1 MKYST
6 LVSIAAFISTSL
18 AATVPDEHYSTLSP
32 SAKIPS
38 GASTDFSGTFGI
50 QVVTVE
56 SASALSTD
64 TATSTLTRNDNKKEA
79 TPVAQITDGQVQH
92 QTTGGVSAIK
102 QISDGQ
108 VQHQTNAA
116 QPIAQ
121 ISDGQIQHQ
130 TTAKATATPVQ
141 QINDGQIQHQTT
153 VQPVAQISDGQ
164 IQHQTAKATATPVQ
178 QIGDG
183 QIQHQTTVQPVAQ
196 ISDGQIQHQT
206 VKASATPV
214 QQIGDGQI
222 QHQTTAA
229 AATTASAV
237 KQINDGQIQHQTTT
251 AENVAKAQSDGQ
263 AIATG
268 SPSSNSTLSDDDD
281 LSSTI
286 PKACSSANN
295 LEMTLH
301 DSVLKDTHERWG
313 AIVAN
318 HQFQFDGP
326 IPQAGTIYSAGWSIK
341 DGYLYL
347 GDSNIFYQC
356 LSGDFYNLYDENVAK
371 QCSAVKLS
379 VIEFVN
385 C

>member
-1 MKYST
+1 MVKFNT
-6 LVSIAAFISTSL
+6 KPPRPL
-18 AATVPDEHYSTLSP
+18 P
-32 SAKIPS
+32 
-38 GASTDFSGTFGI
+38 
-50 QVVTVE
+50 
-56 SASALSTD
+56 
-64 TATSTLTRNDNKKEA
+64 
-79 TPVAQITDGQVQH
+79 
-92 QTTGGVSAIK
+92 
-102 QISDGQ
+102 
-108 VQHQTNAA
+108 
-116 QPIAQ
+116 
-121 ISDGQIQHQ
+121 
-130 TTAKATATPVQ
+130 
-141 QINDGQIQHQTT
+141 
-153 VQPVAQISDGQ
+153 
-164 IQHQTAKATATPVQ
+164 PVQ

-356 LSGDFYNLYDENVAK
+356 LSGDFIIYMMKMLLNNV
-371 QCSAVKLS
+371 QLL
-379 VIEFVN
+379 N
-385 C
+385 

>member
-102 QISDGQ
+102 QIS
-108 VQHQTNAA
+108 
-116 QPIAQ
+116 
-121 ISDGQIQHQ
+121 
-130 TTAKATATPVQ
+130 
-141 QINDGQIQHQTT
+141 DGQIQHQTT

-281 LSSTI
+281 SSSTI

>member
-1 MKYST
+1 M
-6 LVSIAAFISTSL
+6 
-18 AATVPDEHYSTLSP
+18 
-32 SAKIPS
+32 
-38 GASTDFSGTFGI
+38 
-50 QVVTVE
+50 
-56 SASALSTD
+56 
-64 TATSTLTRNDNKKEA
+64 
-79 TPVAQITDGQVQH
+79 
-92 QTTGGVSAIK
+92 
-102 QISDGQ
+102 
-108 VQHQTNAA
+108 
-116 QPIAQ
+116 
-121 ISDGQIQHQ
+121 
-130 TTAKATATPVQ
+130 
-141 QINDGQIQHQTT
+141 
-153 VQPVAQISDGQ
+153 AQISDGQ

-281 LSSTI
+281 SSSTI

-341 DGYLYL
+341 DGYLYWVIL
-347 GDSNIFYQC
+347 ISFINVYQEIFIIYMMKM
-356 LSGDFYNLYDENVAK
+356 LLNNV
-371 QCSAVKLS
+371 QLL
-379 VIEFVN
+379 N
-385 C
+385 

>member
-130 TTAKATATPVQ
+130 T
-141 QINDGQIQHQTT
+141 
-153 VQPVAQISDGQ
+153 
-164 IQHQTAKATATPVQ
+164 TAKATATPVQ

>member
-79 TPVAQITDGQVQH
+79 TPVAQIT
-92 QTTGGVSAIK
+92 
-102 QISDGQ
+102 
-108 VQHQTNAA
+108 
-116 QPIAQ
+116 
-121 ISDGQIQHQ
+121 
-130 TTAKATATPVQ
+130 
-141 QINDGQIQHQTT
+141 
-153 VQPVAQISDGQ
+153 DGQ

-281 LSSTI
+281 SSSTI

-295 LEMTLH
+295 LEITLH

>member
-79 TPVAQITDGQVQH
+79 TPVAQIT
-92 QTTGGVSAIK
+92 
-102 QISDGQ
+102 
-108 VQHQTNAA
+108 
-116 QPIAQ
+116 
-121 ISDGQIQHQ
+121 
-130 TTAKATATPVQ
+130 
-141 QINDGQIQHQTT
+141 DGQIQHQTT

-251 AENVAKAQSDGQ
+251 ADNVAKAQSDGQ